1 MPGKDVVR
9 ALVVDD
15 SKPVRSILTKILG
28 DLGFAC
34 KQAADGREA
43 LDVLA
48 CDGRPDVVTVNL
60 HMPVMDGF
68 TLMGRIRA
76 LPALKGLP
84 LVAVSSEQDRSVI
97 QKAVSCGAGA
107 FVAKPFTP
115 AAISEALATVGI
127 RPDNG
132 PGAAVEPLVPLRI
145 LVVDDSAAIRGVVS
159 ATLSSDPE
167 LRVVGT
173 AADGVQGLARVA
185 ELAPDLVLLDVEMPV
200 MDGLTML
207 RELRKVQPR
216 LPVVMFSTLTE
227 RGAKVALDALVAGA
241 NDYVAKPKGATS
253 DDVAARIREDVI
265 PKLKQFRQRSVIAAG
280 PTPTVVAPRTPRPRS
295 DVAVA
300 AVVVGISTGGPVAL
314 AEFLPAFVSPTSIP
328 VLIVQHMPAVFTGHL
343 ADRLTKVCGLPVR
356 EAPDGHELRPGDI
369 LLAPGGRH
377 LKVLRQGTKVV
388 TQLDDS
394 LPENSCRPAA
404 DVLFRAAAG
413 VWGGAT
419 LGVIMTGMG
428 KDGLKGS
435 KAVIAAGGAILA
447 QDEMTS
453 VVWGMPGHVAR
464 AGLAEAVL
472 PLGQLGVEVAMRLR
486 RRG

>member
-1 MPGKDVVR
+1 MP
-9 ALVVDD
+9 
-15 SKPVRSILTKILG
+15 
-28 DLGFAC
+28 
-34 KQAADGREA
+34 
-43 LDVLA
+43 
-48 CDGRPDVVTVNL
+48 
-60 HMPVMDGF
+60 
-68 TLMGRIRA
+68 
-76 LPALKGLP
+76 
-84 LVAVSSEQDRSVI
+84 SS
-97 QKAVSCGAGA
+97 
-107 FVAKPFTP
+107 P
-115 AAISEALATVGI
+115 
-127 RPDNG
+127 
-132 PGAAVEPLVPLRI
+132 
-145 LVVDDSAAIRGVVS
+145 
-159 ATLSSDPE
+159 
-167 LRVVGT
+167 
-173 AADGVQGLARVA
+173 
-185 ELAPDLVLLDVEMPV
+185 
-200 MDGLTML
+200 
-207 RELRKVQPR
+207 
-216 LPVVMFSTLTE
+216 
-227 RGAKVALDALVAGA
+227 GA

-280 PTPTVVAPRTPRPRS
+280 PTPTVVAPRPPRPRS

-300 AVVVGISTGGPVAL
+300 AVVVGISTGGPVA

-435 KAVIAAGGAILA
+435 EAVIAAGGAILA

-486 RRG
+486 AAAENRNGSGVNQPLKVTPQQMSFLSTFLKRRSGVVIDQSKAYLVEARLLPVLRQRGIPDFETLVEKVRSSREPAIEQDFLNAMMTHETSFFRDRSPFEAVKRLLPELITRRALARHLVIWSAAASSGQEAYSLAMLLNENFREAALPAGRCGSSPPTSRSRSSPGLGRGSTTTTRRPAVCRWNSATSTLSVSRESGAFPKIAGGMSNSAK